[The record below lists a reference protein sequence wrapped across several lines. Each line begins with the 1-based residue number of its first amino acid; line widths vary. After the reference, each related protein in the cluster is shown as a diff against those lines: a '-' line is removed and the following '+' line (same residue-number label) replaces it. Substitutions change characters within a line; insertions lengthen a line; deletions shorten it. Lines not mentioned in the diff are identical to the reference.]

1 MSSHGK
7 AAWASVPDGTIID
20 EDIIKLVDAG
30 ELITE
35 GFDRTSVKQACYELR
50 ASEIFYETSVE
61 REDKRLTALE
71 GYVLRPHSYVTVI
84 VKERVALPP
93 NVMARILTK
102 GQLFSLGIMPV
113 STYADPGFAGRL
125 GITLSNASHRHI
137 LIKPGQPIAKIEFSI
152 LSRAVARPYTGQH
165 GYETAIWPIPF
176 QLYADNESLRKAG
189 ISPGDS
195 DEIARSYGPVVAE
208 LDARLRYYEHKVWLQ
223 IGITVA
229 AFAAIL
235 SLTGP
240 LGTAR
245 SLMVGVAANL
255 ITTFVF
261 SFKVKG
267 WSRSLSTLRRP
278 KATEI

>member
-7 AAWASVPDGTIID
+7 AAWASMREGTIVD
-20 EDIIKLVDAG
+20 DDIVKLVDAG

-35 GFDRTSVKQACYELR
+35 EFDRASIKQACYELR

-61 REDKRLTALE
+61 REDKRVTARE

-84 VKERVALPP
+84 VKERIALPA

-113 STYADPGFAGRL
+113 STYADPGFTGRL
-125 GITLSNASHRHI
+125 GITLNNASHRHI

-152 LSRAVARPYTGQH
+152 LPRTVARPYTGQH
-165 GYETAIWPIPF
+165 GYETAIWPMPVH
-176 QLYADNESLRKAG
+176 LYADNEALRKAG
-189 ISPGDS
+189 IAPDHY

-208 LDARLRYYEHKVWLQ
+208 LNARVRYYEYKVWLQ
-223 IGITVA
+223 IGITVV

-235 SLTGP
+235 SQAGP
-240 LGTAR
+240 LGTTR
-245 SLMVGVAANL
+245 SLMIGVAANL
-255 ITTFVF
+255 ITTLAF
-261 SFKVKG
+261 SLIERRRSRN
-267 WSRSLSTLRRP
+267 WSFSRRP
-278 KATEI
+278 KGTRL